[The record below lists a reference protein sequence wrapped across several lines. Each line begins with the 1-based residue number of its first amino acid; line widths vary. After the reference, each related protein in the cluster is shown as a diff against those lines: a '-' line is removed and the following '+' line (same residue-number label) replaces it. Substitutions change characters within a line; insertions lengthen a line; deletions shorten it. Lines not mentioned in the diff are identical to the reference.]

1 MENHPYIKAVSTIM
15 KRNDDLTFMLAFIH
29 NLMTE
34 RDAIHKFDALH
45 YLTQT
50 LNMVA
55 EFEDCS
61 VEEAANLLLPTMLNN
76 NLKAFYVSPDT
87 FPQISK
93 FLGKTF
99 HIDNYDEME
108 EKETAIMLEFIK
120 LGVGKHHIAT
130 FKTVLGGIVTVL
142 ISGIKRIS

>member
-1 MENHPYIKAVSTIM
+1 MSTILE
-15 KRNDDLTFMLAFIH
+15 RNDNLSFMLAFIH

-34 RDAIHKFDALH
+34 RDNIHKFDALH
-45 YLTQT
+45 FLTQS

-55 EFEDCS
+55 EFEGCS
-61 VEEAANLLLPTMLNN
+61 IEEAASLLLPTMLNN

-99 HIDNYDEME
+99 HIDNYEEME

-120 LGVGKHHIAT
+120 LDVGKHHIAT
-130 FKTVLGGIVTVL
+130 FKTVMGGIVTVL

>member
-1 MENHPYIKAVSTIM
+1 MENHPYIKAVTTIM
-15 KRNDDLTFMLAFIH
+15 KRNDNLTFMLAFIH

-34 RDAIHKFDALH
+34 RDNIHKFDALH
-45 YLTQT
+45 FLTQS

-55 EFEDCS
+55 EFEGCS
-61 VEEAANLLLPTMLNN
+61 IEEAASLLLPTMLNN

-87 FPQISK
+87 FPHISK

-99 HIDNYDEME
+99 HIDNYEKME

-120 LGVGKHHIAT
+120 LDVGKHHIAT
-130 FKTVLGGIVTVL
+130 FKTVMGGIVTVL
-142 ISGIKRIS
+142 ITGIKRIS